1 MTTVRY
7 RADALFSVPST
18 VDCATCFQLASRSR
32 AGSGTAEVSHASAE
46 VSHSSAEVPNAS
58 AEVSHASAASPA
70 SDVNPACVRER
81 TSGAEPE
88 CGNDASGCKETQS
101 ELADRHWQTLRERR
115 GEAQADQILARALQ
129 QLRNRAQAQ

>member
-18 VDCATCFQLASRSR
+18 VDCATCFQPASRSR
-32 AGSGTAEVSHASAE
+32 AGAGTAQ
-46 VSHSSAEVPNAS
+46 VPN
-58 AEVSHASAASPA
+58 ASAASPA
-70 SDVNPACVRER
+70 SDVNPACVREPA
-81 TSGAEPE
+81 SGAEPE
-88 CGNDASGCKETQS
+88 CGGDACGCNETQP

-129 QLRNRAQAQ
+129 QLRNRAQE